1 MNVEIVEELLNE
13 LGSSLERLEAQ
24 QAALLQL
31 LKDKNIVTDDQLGT
45 YLTQSGKASSVRWR
59 AVRVRLDS
67 LLSAE
72 KQKEEQLAEK
82 NHPQAGAEQE
92 PVSKHAEAAKS
103 ENDSAGSE
111 DAPHGEA
118 APDARA
124 LAEGTGTQSVSEK
137 PQRQTA

>member
-31 LKDKNIVTDDQLGT
+31 LKDKNLVTDDQLGP
-45 YLTQSGKASSVRWR
+45 YLTQAGKASNVRWR
-59 AVRVRLDS
+59 AARIRLDS

-82 NHPQAGAEQE
+82 NRPRAGGGQE
-92 PVSKHAEAAKS
+92 LVQKQAEAAKS
-103 ENDSAGSE
+103 ENDSGGSE
-111 DAPHGEA
+111 DAPHGEVG
-118 APDARA
+118 PDARA
-124 LAEGTGTQSVSEK
+124 PAEGAGTQSAAGK
-137 PQRQTA
+137 Q